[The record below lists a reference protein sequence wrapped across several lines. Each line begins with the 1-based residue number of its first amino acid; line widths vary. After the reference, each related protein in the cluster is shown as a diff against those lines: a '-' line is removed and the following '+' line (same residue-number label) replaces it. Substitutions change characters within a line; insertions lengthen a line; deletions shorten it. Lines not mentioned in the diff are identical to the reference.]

1 MSPLPLTYPPPRT
14 GSSLLLAVRPVGKTC
29 LIIGANGLAASRAFA
44 ALEADAT
51 VIVAASCPLS
61 GACAEIVW
69 RATEKQIQFVNLGD
83 PPDAS
88 EENAISGI
96 IDKNGSVAMV
106 CVTDTLLDANTKR
119 RRSLSSATDI
129 YHRCRSRNIP
139 INVTDMPTLCDFT
152 FPSTH
157 RFASQAT
164 KEATALQ
171 IAITTNGK
179 GCRLAGRIKRDL
191 IAKLHPGYGD
201 AVENIGQ
208 LRSFA
213 KGSGVQQ
220 PQDTQEIIDL
230 TQDDVGH
237 AAPLNLPVRQLSRD
251 VQEEPVEQANRR
263 MRWVAQVSEY
273 WSVDQL
279 AGLQEVD
286 MHRILETESSQEVS
300 PAPIHKLTEN
310 DGTVYTPNSYLCC

>member
-1 MSPLPLTYPPPRT
+1 M
-14 GSSLLLAVRPVGKTC
+14 
-29 LIIGANGLAASRAFA
+29 
-44 ALEADAT
+44 
-51 VIVAASCPLS
+51 IVAASCPLS
-61 GACAEIVW
+61 GACAEIIW
-69 RATEKQIQFVNLGD
+69 RATQKQIQFVDLGD
-83 PPDAS
+83 PPNAS

-96 IDKNGSVAMV
+96 LDENGSVAMV

-164 KEATALQ
+164 KEPTSLQ

-208 LRSFA
+208 LRLFA
-213 KGSGVQQ
+213 KESGVQP

-310 DGTVYTPNSYLCC
+310 EGAVLYSRVLNLWSR